1 MANIIYMTINGKRQ
15 GLISAGCSTFDSIGN
30 RYQIGHEDEIFTLAV
45 RHTIT
50 RDQNVKHNPVEI
62 IKLVDKSSPL
72 LGVSISE
79 NEILEC
85 IIDFYRSSAE
95 GALKKYYTIKLNG
108 ASIANISVDYPH
120 SLPHSDKQPHEVVLF
135 YYKDIIWTNHA
146 TGTSGYSIW
155 EDRVY

>member
-15 GLISAGCSTFDSIGN
+15 GLISAGCSTFNSIGN

-79 NEILEC
+79 NEIQEC

-95 GALKKYYTIKLNG
+95 GVLK
-108 ASIANISVDYPH
+108 NII
-120 SLPHSDKQPHEVVLF
+120 Q
-135 YYKDIIWTNHA
+135 
-146 TGTSGYSIW
+146 
-155 EDRVY
+155 